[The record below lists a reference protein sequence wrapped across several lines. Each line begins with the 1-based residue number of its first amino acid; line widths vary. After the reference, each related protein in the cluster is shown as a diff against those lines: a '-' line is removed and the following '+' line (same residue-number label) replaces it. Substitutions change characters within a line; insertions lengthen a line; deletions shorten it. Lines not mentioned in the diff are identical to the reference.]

1 MISKNSYQN
10 KIQKL
15 QDEYEMYL
23 DKLYNLKMKKLNI
36 LVDYRKKLDEV
47 ELDKL
52 KFSYKEDVAN
62 A

>member
-1 MISKNSYQN
+1 
-10 KIQKL
+10 
-15 QDEYEMYL
+15 MYL

>member
-1 MISKNSYQN
+1 VVGKTARG
-10 KIQKL
+10 KL